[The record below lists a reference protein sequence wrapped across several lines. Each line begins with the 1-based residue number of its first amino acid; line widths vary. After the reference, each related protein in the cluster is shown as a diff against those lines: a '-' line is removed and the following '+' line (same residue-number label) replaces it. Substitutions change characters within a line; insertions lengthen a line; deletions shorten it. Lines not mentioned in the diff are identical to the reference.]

1 MQALALAS
9 NRINNLAEIK
19 KIPAELLA
27 DQISE
32 LVLVIGAAE
41 ETNQQLQ
48 QISEQFFAKE
58 KEAALS
64 IFQQLKN
71 NHYILCNDLMIRE
84 NENCK
89 QHLADFF
96 TEIEWLLHDNP
107 VRNFNYYSDQILC
120 LGELLSSCIISYYL
134 NEIGIQNT
142 WVDARDMI
150 RTDNHFTNAQINT
163 TITSEKIRT
172 IISNPL
178 NARMLVTQSNTGAT
192 DDNESTIFG
201 RLDATDATVIFNTI
215 FNRN

>member
-9 NRINNLAEIK
+9 NRINNVAEIK
-19 KIPAELLA
+19 KIPTTLLA

-41 ETNQQLQ
+41 KTNQQLQ
-48 QISEQFFAKE
+48 QISKLFFAQE

-64 IFQQLKN
+64 IFQQLKDE
-71 NHYILCNDLMIRE
+71 HYMLCNDLMIRE

-96 TEIEWLLHDNP
+96 TEIEWLLHDKP
-107 VRNFNYYSDQILC
+107 VRQFNYYSNQILC
-120 LGELLSSCIISYYL
+120 LGELLSSCIISYFL
-134 NEIGIQNT
+134 NESGIHNT
-142 WVDARDMI
+142 WIDARDII

-163 TITSEKIRT
+163 TISTAKIRT
-172 IISNPL
+172 LISNPL
-178 NARMLVTQSNTGAT
+178 NAKMLVTQSNTGAT

-201 RLDATDATVIFNTI
+201 RLEGTDATIIFNSV
-215 FNRN
+215 FN

>member
-9 NRINNLAEIK
+9 NRINNVAEIK
-19 KIPAELLA
+19 KIPTTLLA

-41 ETNQQLQ
+41 KTNQQLQ
-48 QISEQFFAKE
+48 QISELFFAQE

-64 IFQQLKN
+64 IFQQLKDE
-71 NHYILCNDLMIRE
+71 HYMLCNDLMIRE

-96 TEIEWLLHDNP
+96 TEIEWLLHDKP
-107 VRNFNYYSDQILC
+107 VRQFNYYSDQILC
-120 LGELLSSCIISYYL
+120 LGELLSSCIISYFL
-134 NEIGIQNT
+134 NESGIQNT

-163 TITSEKIRT
+163 TISTAKIRT
-172 IISNPL
+172 LISNPL
-178 NARMLVTQSNTGAT
+178 NAKMLVTQSNTGAT

-201 RLDATDATVIFNTI
+201 RLEGTDATIIFNSV
-215 FNRN
+215 FN

>member
-19 KIPAELLA
+19 KIPAALLA

-41 ETNQQLQ
+41 KTNQQLQ
-48 QISEQFFAKE
+48 QISELFFAQE

-64 IFQQLKN
+64 IFQQLKDE
-71 NHYILCNDLMIRE
+71 HYMLCNDLMIRE

-96 TEIEWLLHDNP
+96 TEIEWLLHDKP
-107 VRNFNYYSDQILC
+107 VRKFNYYSDQISC
-120 LGELLSSCIISYYL
+120 LGELLSSCIISYFL
-134 NEIGIQNT
+134 NESGIHNT
-142 WVDARDMI
+142 WIDARDII

-163 TITSEKIRT
+163 TISTAKIRT
-172 IISNPL
+172 LISNPL
-178 NARMLVTQSNTGAT
+178 NAKMLVTQSNTGAT

-201 RLDATDATVIFNTI
+201 RLEGTDATIIFNSV
-215 FNRN
+215 FN